1 MAKIEGLER
10 LKKRFDRLPAN
21 VFDEVGKA
29 IETGANEIA
38 DMQKRLAP
46 VRTGALRDSIAVS
59 LDGKPPRYA
68 AFRPKK
74 GRNAVAP
81 EAGVTAVITAGNPEV
96 RYAHLVEFGTAPH
109 VVGGKFKG
117 AEHPGAR
124 AEPFFYPAYRVLKRR
139 VRGRISR
146 AFSKGVKKAQSGG

>member
-1 MAKIEGLER
+1 MATIEGLER
-10 LKKRFDRLPAN
+10 LKKRFDRLPAE
-21 VFDEVGKA
+21 VFDQVGKA
-29 IETGANEIA
+29 IETGADEIA

-46 VRTGALRDSIAVS
+46 IRTGALRDSIAVS

-68 AFRPKK
+68 AFRPQK
-74 GRNAVAP
+74 GGKSVAS
-81 EAGVTAVITAGNPEV
+81 ETGMMAVITAGNTKV

-109 VVGGKFKG
+109 VVGGEFKG

-124 AEPFFYPAYRVLKRR
+124 AEPFFYPAYRALKRR

-146 AFSKGVKKAQSGG
+146 AFSKAVKQARAGG